1 MTTFKSLL
9 IRTLAMSF
17 TSFLLMTGS
26 LANAEKIKVP
36 LGQQG
41 DAAAN
46 AIERPSAGMTK
57 TQVQKRFGEPA
68 GFKDAVGKP
77 PISSWSYNNF
87 TVYFEYD
94 RVIHSVLDHRA
105 I

>member
-9 IRTLAMSF
+9 IRAFAMSF

-26 LANAEKIKVP
+26 LANAEKIQVP

-41 DAAAN
+41 DATN
-46 AIERPSAGMTK
+46 TIERPSAGMTK
-57 TQVQKRFGEPA
+57 TQVQKRFGEPT
-68 GFKDAVGKP
+68 GFKDAVGEP

>member
-1 MTTFKSLL
+1 MTTFKLL
-9 IRTLAMSF
+9 LTRTFAISF
-17 TSFLLMTGS
+17 TGFLLMTGS
-26 LANAEKIKVP
+26 LANAEKIQVP

-41 DAAAN
+41 DETI

-57 TQVQKRFGEPA
+57 EQVQERFGEPS
-68 GFKDAVGKP
+68 GFKDPVGQP

-94 RVIHSVLDHRA
+94 RVIHSVLAHRQ

>member
-17 TSFLLMTGS
+17 TSFLLMAGS

-41 DAAAN
+41 DAAN

-57 TQVQKRFGEPA
+57 TQVQKRFGEPT